1 MSVKISCRCLESVT
15 VLESEMARLMAENS
29 AELQTEYEALVSGLR
44 NAQERRE
51 TEQALGNPILPA
63 EVLQEAVPRESR
75 GLRINN
81 ER

>member
-1 MSVKISCRCLESVT
+1 MT
-15 VLESEMARLMAENS
+15 VLESEMARLKAENS
-29 AELQTEYEALVSGLR
+29 AKLQTEYEALVTGLR